1 MEIFLRLLLFLS
13 QHGLTFPVGR
23 QCLFELV
30 EFHLAIGHLYP
41 NRCVVSLHLF
51 VRIEGFFVFVGT
63 EELVTFSLFAHLII
77 S

>member
-30 EFHLAIGHLYP
+30 EFHLAIRHLYLQRP
-41 NRCVVSLHLF
+41 IFILLCLF
-51 VRIEGFFVFVGT
+51 QITLSF
-63 EELVTFSLFAHLII
+63 ELLLEFCNL
-77 S
+77 